1 VLRWQ
6 KDRVVFVLKE
16 GISPT
21 SLLTKK
27 SFSRCVFWSYSWG
40 RHDNVAYSWPLRNS
54 GAHWKG
60 CRPWAWASSSSSEHW
75 SGFKSI

>member
-1 VLRWQ
+1 VLCWQ

-27 SFSRCVFWSYSWG
+27 AFPGVCFEAVVEEG
-40 RHDNVAYSWPLRNS
+40 TTMLLTLDH
-54 GAHWKG
+54 
-60 CRPWAWASSSSSEHW
+60 
-75 SGFKSI
+75 